1 VGVVVE
7 TDGELRRAF
16 WAKVSGR
23 VDAVVAVSVGDVC
36 LVVARGDEGAEK
48 GFTPV
53 ADGTANGFAGAFA
66 AEGVEKGFANGLAAV
81 EDALGA
87 VTPKSDS
94 PMLACGFFSS
104 FCGAVA
110 FCALGTFFPS
120 CPLATLVAL
129 IPLILPSFLRQVFR
143 LQLKK

>member
-1 VGVVVE
+1 MGVVVE
-7 TDGELRRAF
+7 TGGELRRAF
-16 WAKVSGR
+16 WAKVSGS
-23 VDAVVAVSVGDVC
+23 VDAVVAVSVGDVG
-36 LVVARGDEGAEK
+36 LVVARGGEEVEK
-48 GFTPV
+48 GFIPA

-66 AEGVEKGFANGLAAV
+66 AEDVEKGFVNGLATV

-87 VTPKSDS
+87 MTPKSDS

-104 FCGAVA
+104 FCDGVA
-110 FCALGTFFPS
+110 SCALGTLLPS

-143 LQLKK
+143 LQLKI

>member
-23 VDAVVAVSVGDVC
+23 VDTVVVISVGGVGV
-36 LVVARGDEGAEK
+36 VVARGDEGAEK
-48 GFTPV
+48 GFAPV
-53 ADGTANGFAGAFA
+53 TDGTVNGFAGAFA
-66 AEGVEKGFANGLAAV
+66 AEGMEKGFANGLAAV

-104 FCGAVA
+104 FCDAVA
-110 FCALGTFFPS
+110 SCALGTLFPS
-120 CPLATLVAL
+120 CPLVTLVAL

-143 LQLKK
+143 LQLKI

>member
-1 VGVVVE
+1 MGVVVE

-23 VDAVVAVSVGDVC
+23 VDTVVPVSVGGVG

-48 GFTPV
+48 GFAPLT
-53 ADGTANGFAGAFA
+53 DGTANGFAGAFA
-66 AEGVEKGFANGLAAV
+66 AEGVENGFANGLAAV

-104 FCGAVA
+104 FCDAA
-110 FCALGTFFPS
+110 ASCALGKLFPS
-120 CPLATLVAL
+120 RPPVTLVAL
-129 IPLILPSFLRQVFR
+129 IPLMLPSFLRHVFR
-143 LQLKK
+143 LQLKI

>member
-1 VGVVVE
+1 MGVVVE

-23 VDAVVAVSVGDVC
+23 VDNVVAVSVGDVG
-36 LVVARGDEGAEK
+36 LVVARGSEEVEK
-48 GFTPV
+48 GFIPA

-66 AEGVEKGFANGLAAV
+66 AEGVENGFANGLAAV

-104 FCGAVA
+104 FCDAA
-110 FCALGTFFPS
+110 ASCALGTLFPS
-120 CPLATLVAL
+120 CPLVTLVAL
-129 IPLILPSFLRQVFR
+129 IPLMLPSFLRHVFR
-143 LQLKK
+143 LQLKI